1 MTWPGS
7 ITNGNVAEM
16 PGMKISLDA
25 AMRARD
31 VSQPTAVD
39 ESAAAELGNDGP
51 PAASPPGNVPG
62 PTRQPRRWP
71 LPGQGSAGSSP
82 DSS

>member
-1 MTWPGS
+1 
-7 ITNGNVAEM
+7 
-16 PGMKISLDA
+16 MKISLDA

-39 ESAAAELGNDGP
+39 EVAAAEQGSEDRRE
-51 PAASPPGNVPG
+51 APGSA
-62 PTRQPRRWP
+62 RD
-71 LPGQGSAGSSP
+71 LPGQSHRPRPRSQPRPGHGSAGSSS

>member
-1 MTWPGS
+1 MD
-7 ITNGNVAEM
+7 GNVAEM

-39 ESAAAELGNDGP
+39 DIAATELGSDGP
-51 PAASPPGNVPG
+51 EEAASLQRPARPPRPRGRSRPG
-62 PTRQPRRWP
+62 H
-71 LPGQGSAGSSP
+71 GSAGSSP